1 VNTHSTSSEV
11 TSVAKLLNIHGVR
24 DLTGLSRSTIERL
37 VKADVFPKP
46 VRVTAARLGWPED
59 EVLAFNRDR
68 IAARDE
74 HRDRKADPV
83 VKATAGK
90 RAGSRLAA

>member
-1 VNTHSTSSEV
+1 MNAHSGPSEI
-11 TSVAKLLNIHGVR
+11 APMARLLNIHGVC

-46 VRVTAARLGWPED
+46 VQMTAARLGWPED

-68 IAARDE
+68 IAARDQN
-74 HRDRKADPV
+74 RDLALDPV
-83 VKATAGK
+83 IQATGGK
-90 RAGSRLAA
+90 PRAQRLAA

>member
-1 VNTHSTSSEV
+1 M
-11 TSVAKLLNIHGVR
+11 ARLLNIHGVC

-46 VRVTAARLGWPED
+46 VQMTAARLGWPED

-68 IAARDE
+68 IAARRE
-74 HRDRKADPV
+74 TEIVELRV
-83 VKATAGK
+83 QAGK
-90 RAGSRLAA
+90 AVEVLARE

>member
-1 VNTHSTSSEV
+1 VP
-11 TSVAKLLNIHGVR
+11 KILNIHGVC

-37 VKADVFPKP
+37 AKADVFPKP
-46 VRVTAARLGWPED
+46 VQVTAARLGWPED

-74 HRDRKADPV
+74 RRDPRADPV
-83 VKATAGK
+83 VRAKAGK
-90 RAGSRLAA
+90 RVDSRLAA